1 MLSQLGMIIRV
12 PLPRATER
20 LVGFVDIMYHIVY
33 LEALLVLRVP
43 HPTQVGIV
51 YGFALPGQK
60 TQCIELT
67 IVQLLVVR

>member
-1 MLSQLGMIIRV
+1 MLSQLGMIIGV
-12 PLPRATER
+12 PLPRATEQ
-20 LVGFVDIMYHIVY
+20 LVGIMYHIVY

-43 HPTQVGIV
+43 HPAQAGIV

-67 IVQLLVVR
+67 IVQLLVVG